1 MAPLARAARERGYR
15 VLNLGYPSRAR
26 PVAELAAEVA
36 ACIGGF
42 AAGSRLDFITHSMG
56 AIVLRAAVA
65 AGALPLD
72 RVRRV
77 VMLAPPNRGSELPDR
92 FLATPAL
99 SRLYR
104 AALGPAGAE
113 LGTHDGSVPLA
124 LPDPAFEFG
133 VIAGSRSLN
142 PLFSAVVEGV
152 NDGKVSV
159 ERASHPAMRAMIVVP
174 HSHSFLMRA
183 PGVIGQC
190 FHFLERGSFASES

>member
-1 MAPLARAARERGYR
+1 MAPLARAGRERGYR

-26 PVAELAAEVA
+26 AVAELAMDVA
-36 ACIGGF
+36 ARLEQFVPG
-42 AAGSRLDFITHSMG
+42 ARLDFVTHSMG

-65 AGALPLD
+65 AGVLPVA

-77 VMLAPPNRGSELPDR
+77 VMLAPPNQGSELPDR

-113 LGTHDGSVPLA
+113 LGTLDGSVPLS
-124 LPDPAFEFG
+124 LPDPPFEFG

-142 PLFSAVVEGV
+142 PLFSAAVDGV

-159 ERASHPAMRAMIVVP
+159 QRASHPAMRAMIVVP

-183 PGVIGQC
+183 PAVIRQC